1 MTSPVSNLPNTQS
14 SAAQSTTQSA
24 ATNTDI
30 RASAISSTLRTQ
42 LNSQIIESSL
52 NVSISAGNNPQELL
66 FRSVLDKIYEA
77 MGPELNTTPPPTE
90 QDNSPEATA
99 DRILSLS
106 LGFFDAYAAQHP
118 GKDKEQ
124 LANDFVKLIR
134 GGFEKGFKEASDIL
148 DSMNA
153 LNGVVTEGIQKTYE
167 LVQKGYDDFI
177 TAHTTKPETKPAP
190 TPEKLSP

>member
-1 MTSPVSNLPNTQS
+1 MPSPIANVTSTTPVTTNSSTQTTTANNDAGASSIS
-14 SAAQSTTQSA
+14 SA
-24 ATNTDI
+24 
-30 RASAISSTLRTQ
+30 LRSQ
-42 LNSQIIESSL
+42 LNSQIIQSSL
-52 NVSISAGNNPQELL
+52 NVSISSGNNPQELL

-77 MGPELNTTPPPTE
+77 IGPELNTSTPPVE

-124 LANDFVKLIR
+124 LATDFVNLIR

-148 DSMNA
+148 DSMNV
-153 LNGVVTEGIQKTYE
+153 LNGSVAEGIQKTYE
-167 LVQKGYDDFI
+167 LVTKGYDDFI
-177 TAHTTKPETKPAP
+177 TAHTQKPETKPAIP
-190 TPEKLSP
+190 V